1 VHPRGS
7 DALGRS
13 LGKLPKL
20 PFPSFEGDNPRLWI
34 SRCEKYFGMYEV
46 DAEAWVQVA
55 SMHLS
60 PQVAC
65 WFQSIERQHP
75 NLSWPLLCRLLH
87 DRIGR
92 DQLQFLLRQ
101 LFRIQQQGSVSEYQ
115 DRFVTLV
122 DQLAVYDSVPDP
134 MFFATRFVEGLRS
147 DIHAVVMLQR
157 PLDLDSACSLALLQE
172 EVATP
177 SVRPD
182 HRKGDFRTWS
192 KPSAP
197 HPLPLPPHAVP
208 KVGAPEK
215 KSDHS
220 SSVDSKLGAL
230 KAYRRARGLCDR
242 CAEKWHRGHTC
253 NTTVQLHAIQEVWDL
268 LSNVSVEDTIVYGG
282 SPEDS
287 MLMSISSEAI
297 AGVAAK
303 RSIRFMGLMQAVDIL
318 ILVDSGS
325 TNSFINQSTVLK
337 LGLKSVPGCPLQV
350 QVADGTILSCTNMIS
365 QAVWS
370 IQGCSFVQ
378 DLHVLN
384 LPTFDLILGMDW
396 LERYSPM
403 KVHWQ
408 HKWLCIPYHGEQVM
422 LYGCSA
428 VMATDLLLHITPI
441 SAAVVPADDS
451 SLDPLYLLFCP
462 SLLLFLPSLLLFHQ
476 FGLVTMLYL

>member
-87 DRIGR
+87 DPFGR

-147 DIHAVVMLQR
+147 DIRAVVMLQR

-268 LSNVSVEDTIVYGG
+268 LSNVSVEDTTVYGG

-297 AGVAAK
+297 AGVVAK

-337 LGLKSVPGCPLQV
+337 LGWKSVPGCPLQV